1 MGVLSV
7 LIRYFAIQLRS
18 KSRLDDSLDVFS
30 CHGLAGMGGALLT
43 GVFASKVSNPR
54 GNDGLLAGHPGQML
68 VQLYAVLAAVIIA
81 AVGTI
86 AILAIVRAVFGTRA
100 RIADEMIGLDL
111 SEHGEEAY
119 FGGEAALGVSSLAQS
134 VIVAEDPGPA
144 EPEPRGAAKKR

>member
-111 SEHGEEAY
+111 
-119 FGGEAALGVSSLAQS
+119 
-134 VIVAEDPGPA
+134 
-144 EPEPRGAAKKR
+144 